1 MRVFGR
7 FHAHGVG
14 KRPKTSLL
22 LVVAVAAAL
31 VAPVARTAP
40 ARADAVAA
48 SVHGATAVLGNA
60 RIQRTWKITRG
71 FPGGIVTSSLAD
83 GPNGRS
89 WAGPSSSDFSLTV
102 NGVPLTSS
110 GTWEVLEASAHAVGT
125 DAGQIVFRLGTAGSS
140 VTGAGLEVDRTY
152 TLHAGSATIDVESML
167 VNRTPAVLRV
177 GAYTIDELTGLAGR
191 AAKVEV
197 QAYNGGS
204 DWRDD
209 YRHVSTPAGSF
220 DAEGQVLRTD
230 DGSGAGVFIVGDR
243 RGGAMNR
250 VGRDAT
256 AGRVWAGV
264 DNARDLLDGG
274 PLLTSP
280 PNYNRIEN
288 PLYPVP
294 VRERTVLPLATLA
307 LGDAQ
312 TGVYRGGAQEAAANF
327 VTDFAANVAPQYP
340 RTVGLNSFHPWNHGA
355 DFNATT
361 MLAQAK
367 AGKALGLE
375 TLMLDDQWQGG
386 TGGES
391 GDWRF
396 DPVRFP
402 DSNGDGTPDFVDQL
416 HALGISLGLWMSPV
430 EFNTASQTY
439 AAHPDW
445 ACTPTGDLTAQIP
458 DDAGLGVWDVTNPA
472 FRSYLTSV
480 IDRAVV
486 KWGVKE
492 FKFDFQAWVDCP
504 PHDYLD
510 YEDAFVSLVRS
521 FEARHRNVTFELDET
536 NDQRAWAFE
545 SASLGPSWFDN
556 GHLHGSGAV
565 PKLLHD
571 IWSAAPWLPPSSI
584 GMGLYDGTLQA
595 PYTPDYL
602 MPLALLSHITFWTDV
617 TKLSPADAATT
628 AWWTSWYSAHRKD
641 LSGLVY
647 EDSAADPIDGTS
659 WAAFQPWSDGHGYL
673 FVFRQG
679 GGPDTATVPFH
690 GVDSGRSYHLTDV
703 RTGADLGTWSG
714 AALATGLPVTLAPF
728 QARVISVSPV

>member
-1 MRVFGR
+1 
-7 FHAHGVG
+7 
-14 KRPKTSLL
+14 
-22 LVVAVAAAL
+22 VVASVQGTT
-31 VAPVARTAP
+31 AR
-40 ARADAVAA
+40 
-48 SVHGATAVLGNA
+48 LGNA
-60 RIQRTWKITRG
+60 RIQRQWRIT
-71 FPGGIVTSSLAD
+71 PGPTGGVVTASLVD
-83 GPNGRS
+83 GPTGRT
-89 WAGPSSSDFSLTV
+89 WAGPSSSDFSMTV
-102 NGVPLTSS
+102 NGVDLTST
-110 GTWEVLEASAHAVGT
+110 GTWEVLEASAHSVGNN
-125 DAGQIVFRLGTAGSS
+125 AAEVVFRLGTPGSS
-140 VTGAGLEVDRTY
+140 ALGAGLEVDRTY
-152 TLHAGSATIDVESML
+152 TLHAGSASIEVESTL
-167 VNRTPAVLRV
+167 LNRTPAVLRI
-177 GAYTIDELTGLAGR
+177 GAYTIDEVTGLAGQ
-191 AAKVEV
+191 AKTVEV

-243 RGGAMNR
+243 RGGPMNR

-256 AGRVWAGV
+256 ATRVWAGV
-264 DNARDLLDGG
+264 DNARDLLDAG

-280 PNYNRIEN
+280 PNYNRVEN

-294 VRERTVLPLATLA
+294 VRQRTVLPLATLS
-307 LGDAQ
+307 LGSAE

-340 RTVGLNSFHPWNHGA
+340 RTVGLNSFHPWSHGA

-367 AGKALGLE
+367 AGKAIGLE

-386 TGGES
+386 AGGES

-396 DPVRFP
+396 DATRFP

-416 HALGISLGLWMSPV
+416 HAMGIRLGLWMSPV

-458 DDAGLGVWDVTNPA
+458 DDAGLGVWDVTNA
-472 FRSYLTSV
+472 GFRAYLTSV
-480 IDRAVV
+480 IDREVAD
-486 KWGVKE
+486 WGVKE

-521 FEARHRNVTFELDET
+521 FEQRHPDVTFELDET

-545 SASLGPSWFDN
+545 SAALGPSWFDN

-595 PYTPDYL
+595 PYTPAYL
-602 MPLALLSHITFWTDV
+602 MPLGLLSHVTFWSDL
-617 TKLSPADAATT
+617 TKLSPPDAAET
-628 AWWTSWYSAHRKD
+628 AWWTGWYTAHRAD

-647 EDSAADPIDGTS
+647 ENTAADPIDGKS
-659 WAAFQPWSDGHGYL
+659 WAALQPWSDGHGYL
-673 FVFRQG
+673 FAFRQA
-679 GGPDTATVPFH
+679 GGPDTAVVPLR
-690 GVDSGRSYHLTDV
+690 GVDPAKSYRLTDV
-703 RTGADLGTWSG
+703 RTGADLGAWTGS
-714 AALATGLPVTLAPF
+714 ALAAGLPVTLAPF
-728 QARVISVSPV
+728 QSEVIAVG

>member
-1 MRVFGR
+1 VRRVR
-7 FHAHGVG
+7 V
-14 KRPKTSLL
+14 L
-22 LVVAVAAAL
+22 VAAAVL
-31 VAPVARTAP
+31 AGVLAVPA
-40 ARADAVAA
+40 ARAASPSPPAANGPVVA
-48 SVHGATAVLGNA
+48 SVQGTTARLGNA
-60 RIQRTWKITRG
+60 RIQRQWRIT
-71 FPGGIVTSSLAD
+71 PGPTGGVVTASLVD
-83 GPNGRS
+83 GPTGRT
-89 WAGPSSSDFSLTV
+89 WAGPSSSDFSMTV
-102 NGVPLTSS
+102 NGVDLTST
-110 GTWEVLEASAHAVGT
+110 GTWEVLEASAHSVGNN
-125 DAGQIVFRLGTAGSS
+125 AAEVVFRLGTPGSS
-140 VTGAGLEVDRTY
+140 ALGAGLEVDRTY
-152 TLHAGSATIDVESML
+152 TLHAGSASIEVESTL
-167 VNRTPAVLRV
+167 LNRTPAVLRI
-177 GAYTIDELTGLAGR
+177 GAYTIDEVTGLAGQ
-191 AAKVEV
+191 AKTVEV

-243 RGGAMNR
+243 RGGPMNR

-256 AGRVWAGV
+256 ATRVWAGV
-264 DNARDLLDGG
+264 DNARDLLDAG

-280 PNYNRIEN
+280 PNYNRVEN

-294 VRERTVLPLATLA
+294 VRQRTVLPLATLS
-307 LGDAQ
+307 LGSAE

-340 RTVGLNSFHPWNHGA
+340 RTVGLNSFHPWSHGA

-367 AGKALGLE
+367 AGKAIGLE

-386 TGGES
+386 AGGES

-396 DPVRFP
+396 DATRFP

-416 HALGISLGLWMSPV
+416 HAMGIRLGLWMSPV

-458 DDAGLGVWDVTNPA
+458 DDAGLGVWDVTNA
-472 FRSYLTSV
+472 GFRAYLTSV
-480 IDRAVV
+480 IDREVAD
-486 KWGVKE
+486 WGVKE

-521 FEARHRNVTFELDET
+521 FEQRHPDVTFELDET

-545 SASLGPSWFDN
+545 SAALGPSWFDN

-595 PYTPDYL
+595 PYTPAYL
-602 MPLALLSHITFWTDV
+602 MPLGLLSHVTFWSDL
-617 TKLSPADAATT
+617 TKLSPPDAAET
-628 AWWTSWYSAHRKD
+628 AWWTGWYTAHRAD

-647 EDSAADPIDGTS
+647 ENTAADPIDGKS
-659 WAAFQPWSDGHGYL
+659 WAALQPWSDGHGYL
-673 FVFRQG
+673 FAFRQA
-679 GGPDTATVPFH
+679 GGPDTAVVPLR
-690 GVDSGRSYHLTDV
+690 GVDPAKSYRLTDV
-703 RTGADLGTWSG
+703 RTGADLGAWTGS
-714 AALATGLPVTLAPF
+714 ALAAGLPVTLAPF
-728 QARVISVSPV
+728 QSEVIAVG